1 MTKSAAQSRAERTN
15 RRIIDAARR
24 VFSENGYEGTSTDAL
39 AAAVP
44 VSKRTLYNYFA
55 SKELLFHAVVASSWS
70 WFISS
75 AAREIEHA
83 QPRDFAK
90 AERFLTQYGHAVLE
104 HWRRPGVV
112 QLIRLV
118 IGEAHRFPELSEAF
132 LLHGKEPAVR
142 GLTTFFGFLHNAG
155 ITDIPDPRLSA
166 WQFHG
171 MLKETVF
178 LPAALGLKPVFTDK
192 AIVET
197 AVRATLHAGMSTVA
211 DPKQTAIS

>member
-1 MTKSAAQSRAERTN
+1 MTKAAQNRAERTN
-15 RRIIDAARR
+15 RLIVDAARR
-24 VFSENGYEGTSTDAL
+24 VFSERGYEGTSTDAL
-39 AAAVP
+39 AAEVP

-55 SKELLFHAVVASSWS
+55 SKELLFQAVVASSWS

-75 AAREIEHA
+75 AAKDIEHA
-83 QPRDFAK
+83 QPRDFEE
-90 AERFLTQYGHAVLE
+90 AERFLTHYGHSVLE

-112 QLIRLV
+112 ELIRLV

-142 GLTTFFGFLHNAG
+142 GLIAFFDYLHRDGLA
-155 ITDIPDPRLSA
+155 DIPDARLSA

-178 LPAALGLKPVFTDK
+178 LPAALGLKPLFEDK
-192 AIVET
+192 AIVDT
-197 AVRATLHAGMSTVA
+197 AVRTALRPVMASVATA
-211 DPKQTAIS
+211 KRKAIA